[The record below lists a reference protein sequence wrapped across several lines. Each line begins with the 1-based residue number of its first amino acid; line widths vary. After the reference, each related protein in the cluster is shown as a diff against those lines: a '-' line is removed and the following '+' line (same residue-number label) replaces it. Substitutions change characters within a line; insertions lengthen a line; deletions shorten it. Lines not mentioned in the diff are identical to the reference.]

1 MKKET
6 LKEVI
11 CKIFFTIHMVILTI
25 CVLFLVYAAVTGV
38 NEMDEVDDFYYYQA
52 EVVSQSDGTVVF
64 GGVDVENPQ
73 LFAWKSTSE
82 SINIDVP
89 YLLTMDGKGTETM
102 DDDEILVV
110 WACVN

>member
-6 LKEVI
+6 AVEVI
-11 CKIFFTIHMVILTI
+11 CKAVFTIYMVILTI
-25 CVLFLVYAAVTGV
+25 CVLFLVYAAITGV
-38 NEMDEVDDFYYYQA
+38 SEMDEVSDFYYYQA

-82 SINIDVP
+82 SINMDVP
-89 YLLTMDGKGTETM
+89 YLLTMDSKGTETM

>member
-1 MKKET
+1 MKY
-6 LKEVI
+6 
-11 CKIFFTIHMVILTI
+11 KIDKVLEALFNIAIILTFG
-25 CVLFLVYAAVTGV
+25 VLLFILSLILYAGLTVEEETS
-38 NEMDEVDDFYYYQA
+38 DFYYYQA
-52 EVVSQSDGTVVF
+52 EVVSQSDGTIVF

-89 YLLTMDGKGTETM
+89 YLLTMDGKGTETTE
-102 DDDEILVV
+102 DDEILVV

>member
-1 MKKET
+1 MKY
-6 LKEVI
+6 
-11 CKIFFTIHMVILTI
+11 KIDKVLEALFNIAIILTFA
-25 CVLFLVYAAVTGV
+25 VLLFILSLILYAGLTVEEETS
-38 NEMDEVDDFYYYQA
+38 DFYYYQA
-52 EVVSQSDGTVVF
+52 EVVSQSDGTIVF

-89 YLLTMDGKGTETM
+89 YLLTMDGKGTETTE
-102 DDDEILVV
+102 DDEILVV

>member
-6 LKEVI
+6 LGDVI
-11 CKIFFTIHMVILTI
+11 YKVFFTIYVVTLTI
-25 CVLFLVYAAVTGV
+25 CGLFLVYAAITGAS
-38 NEMDEVDDFYYYQA
+38 ETEEVSDFYYYQA
-52 EVVSQSDGTVVF
+52 EVVSQSNETVVF

-89 YLLTMDGKGTETM
+89 YLLTMDSKGTETT

>member
-1 MKKET
+1 MKKEIVE
-6 LKEVI
+6 EVI
-11 CKIFFTIHMVILTI
+11 CKVIFTIFMVILTI
-25 CVLFLVYAAVTGV
+25 CILFLVYAAITGV
-38 NEMDEVDDFYYYQA
+38 QEADEVSDFYYYQA
-52 EVVSQSDGTVVF
+52 EVVSQSDETVVF

-89 YLLTMDGKGTETM
+89 YLLTMDSKGTETM

>member
-1 MKKET
+1 MKY
-6 LKEVI
+6 
-11 CKIFFTIHMVILTI
+11 KIDKVLEALFNIAIILTFA
-25 CVLFLVYAAVTGV
+25 VLLFTLSLILYAGLTVEEETS
-38 NEMDEVDDFYYYQA
+38 DFYYYQA

>member
-1 MKKET
+1 MKKEI
-6 LKEVI
+6 VDGII
-11 CKIFFTIHMVILTI
+11 CKIIFTIYMVILTI
-25 CVLFLVYAAVTGV
+25 CILFLVHAAITGV
-38 NEMDEVDDFYYYQA
+38 SETEEVSDFYYYQA
-52 EVVSQSDGTVVF
+52 EVVSQSNGTVVF

-89 YLLTMDGKGTETM
+89 YLLTMDSKGTETT

>member
-1 MKKET
+1 MKY
-6 LKEVI
+6 
-11 CKIFFTIHMVILTI
+11 KIDKVLEALFNIAIILTFG
-25 CVLFLVYAAVTGV
+25 VLLFILSLILYAGLTVEEETS
-38 NEMDEVDDFYYYQA
+38 DFYYYQA
-52 EVVSQSDGTVVF
+52 EVVSQSNETVVF

-89 YLLTMDGKGTETM
+89 YLLTMDGKGTETT

>member
-1 MKKET
+1 MKY
-6 LKEVI
+6 
-11 CKIFFTIHMVILTI
+11 KIDKVLEALFNIAIILTFG
-25 CVLFLVYAAVTGV
+25 VLLFILSLIRYAGLTVEEETS
-38 NEMDEVDDFYYYQA
+38 DFYYYQA
-52 EVVSQSDGTVVF
+52 EVVSQSDGTIVF

-89 YLLTMDGKGTETM
+89 YLLTMDGKGTETT

>member
-1 MKKET
+1 MKY
-6 LKEVI
+6 
-11 CKIFFTIHMVILTI
+11 KIDKVLEALFNIAIILTFG
-25 CVLFLVYAAVTGV
+25 VLLFILSLILYAGLTVEEETS
-38 NEMDEVDDFYYYQA
+38 DFYYYQA
-52 EVVSQSDGTVVF
+52 EVVSQSDGTIVF

-89 YLLTMDGKGTETM
+89 YLLTMDGKGTETT

>member
-1 MKKET
+1 MKY
-6 LKEVI
+6 
-11 CKIFFTIHMVILTI
+11 KINKVLEALFNIAIILTFG
-25 CVLFLVYAAVTGV
+25 VLLFILSLILYAGLTVEEETS
-38 NEMDEVDDFYYYQA
+38 DFYYYQA
-52 EVVSQSDGTVVF
+52 EVVSQSNGTVVF

-89 YLLTMDGKGTETM
+89 YLLTMDGKGTETT

>member
-1 MKKET
+1 MKKEIVG
-6 LKEVI
+6 EII
-11 CKIFFTIHMVILTI
+11 CKIIFTFLMVILAI
-25 CVLFLVYAAVTGV
+25 CILFLVYAAITGV
-38 NEMDEVDDFYYYQA
+38 SETEEVSGLYYYQA
-52 EVVSQSDGTVVF
+52 EVVSQSNGTVVF

-82 SINIDVP
+82 SINMDVP

>member
-6 LKEVI
+6 AVEVI
-11 CKIFFTIHMVILTI
+11 CKVIFTIYMVILTI
-25 CVLFLVYAAVTGV
+25 CVLFLVCAAITGV
-38 NEMDEVDDFYYYQA
+38 NEMDEVSDFYYYQA

-73 LFAWKSTSE
+73 LFVWKSTSE
-82 SINIDVP
+82 SINMDVP
-89 YLLTMDGKGTETM
+89 YLLTMDSKGTETM
-102 DDDEILVV
+102 YDDEVLVV

>member
-1 MKKET
+1 MKKEI
-6 LKEVI
+6 VDGII
-11 CKIFFTIHMVILTI
+11 CKIIFTFLMVILII
-25 CVLFLVYAAVTGV
+25 CLLFLAYAAITGAS
-38 NEMDEVDDFYYYQA
+38 ETEEVSDFYYYQA
-52 EVVSQSDGTVVF
+52 EVVSQSNGTVVF

-89 YLLTMDGKGTETM
+89 YLLTMDGKGTEAT

>member
-6 LKEVI
+6 
-11 CKIFFTIHMVILTI
+11 VILAI
-25 CVLFLVYAAVTGV
+25 CLLLLAYSVITVVSETEEV
-38 NEMDEVDDFYYYQA
+38 NDFYYYQA
-52 EVVSQSDGTVVF
+52 EVVSQSNGTVVF

-89 YLLTMDGKGTETM
+89 YLLTMNSKGTETTE
-102 DDDEILVV
+102 DDEILVV